1 MALELGLLAA
11 QSIAGLL
18 AAIGSTAEA
27 ELNNAWQ
34 NSQEYLRRWRGWAVF
49 GGVTAVAFPLCV
61 WVIVSLSD
69 WGQRAVAIAV
79 AASLLMGGGILTW
92 SYGRL
97 QKRRFTHRYV
107 AELQVN
113 QATGPETAETGEL
126 ELVRLWETT
135 SRRLDLYHQIATRQA
150 EQSFRHA
157 QIAMA
162 VGFATIVVAASIAA
176 LAARTTAG
184 SIVSGVLG
192 ATGAAM
198 AAYIGRTFVRSREV
212 AAAHLRSYF
221 LQPLEFSRYLA
232 AERLIGTLAAEARPS
247 AVDHLAQA
255 IILGRVPGSDNAP
268 ESSGTASTETV

>member
-1 MALELGLLAA
+1 M
-11 QSIAGLL
+11 
-18 AAIGSTAEA
+18 T
-27 ELNNAWQ
+27 
-34 NSQEYLRRWRGWAVF
+34 
-49 GGVTAVAFPLCV
+49 FPLGV
-61 WVIVSLSD
+61 WLIGGLENWD
-69 WGQRAVAIAV
+69 QRAVAMAA
-79 AASLLMGGGILTW
+79 AASLLAGGGALAW
-92 SYGRL
+92 SFGRL
-97 QKRRFTHRYV
+97 QRRRFIHRYTTELKAKEQAANSDR
-107 AELQVN
+107 AESEQ
-113 QATGPETAETGEL
+113 L

-212 AAAHLRSYF
+212 AATHLRSYF

-232 AERLIGTLAAEARPS
+232 AERLIGTLTPEARPS

-255 IILGRVPGSDNAP
+255 IILGRVPGADA
-268 ESSGTASTETV
+268 ETDTTNGGSADTT